1 MTPERPE
8 TPPRNEKGR
17 DVHKPE
23 MDPRKETPDRKE
35 IDPNWGIPDSTHLP
49 TEDQPS
55 PQMKSARE
63 SQEDISSARS
73 NMAKGQSDF
82 MKPER
87 ADRDSNE
94 KSGAL

>member
-63 SQEDISSARS
+63 
-73 NMAKGQSDF
+73 NMSKGQSDF